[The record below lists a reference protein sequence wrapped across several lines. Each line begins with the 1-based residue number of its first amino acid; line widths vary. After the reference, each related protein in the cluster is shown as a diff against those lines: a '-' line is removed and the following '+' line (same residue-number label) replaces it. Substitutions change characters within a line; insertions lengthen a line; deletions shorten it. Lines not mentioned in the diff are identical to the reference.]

1 MPQRFPFPPRG
12 GRPVDLGRSRANA
25 SVPGME
31 QSGARSDR
39 VWEDA
44 LAPMRRVLVG
54 LVLSA
59 VLWSLAA
66 FLVTRL

>member
-1 MPQRFPFPPRG
+1 
-12 GRPVDLGRSRANA
+12 
-25 SVPGME
+25 ME